1 MSILKKWPKKF
12 TVKLGKIPH
21 CYEQEQNTEEKK
33 HIVTDALVSP
43 RINGGHLWGGDS
55 WRLPVLYE
63 WDKPCNKNIS
73 ISCFENV
80 HSGGLSY
87 HEFFRQEP
95 QNKFE
100 KSNILLECE

>member
-1 MSILKKWPKKF
+1 MSILKKRPKKF

-55 WRLPVLYE
+55 
-63 WDKPCNKNIS
+63 
-73 ISCFENV
+73 
-80 HSGGLSY
+80 
-87 HEFFRQEP
+87 
-95 QNKFE
+95 
-100 KSNILLECE
+100 